1 MSSIAILGCA
11 WGDEAKAKIVDY
23 LNQEENADVVVRF
36 QGGGNAGHTIYVD
49 NKKYVFHMLPCGAL
63 NPNSE
68 LVIASGCVPNLKS
81 LKEEIESF
89 EKQGFDVLKRLKI
102 YGTATLVVFTDRVDV
117 LRERYYESSG
127 NIGTTKKGIG
137 PTYEKR
143 AARVAIRFVDI
154 FFPEKLKS
162 KLVKLA
168 SEVNMLLKAYR
179 AKKEELF
186 SKEDI
191 EQEFE
196 NLIQLAEYFKDC
208 IVDDDYIYN
217 CIIFGKNILYEGAQ
231 GMLLDPLHGS
241 YPFVTS
247 YSVLAGAILT
257 SCGIGINVAPK
268 RVIGVAK
275 AYFTRVGNGPFPTYI
290 KDKDLQNEIREIGH
304 EFGSTTGRP
313 RNCGWLDI
321 ALLKRSI
328 IMNGITEIV
337 LTCIDTLCKIGKVK
351 ICVGYKQSEFAPV
364 LIESLDSAIPIY
376 LEYDLSGCSMD
387 GVSKWDEI
395 PFQVQGLIIT
405 IENIIGVPVTML
417 SYGRGRNQIIAK
429 E

>member
-1 MSSIAILGCA
+1 MSSIAVLGCA

-23 LNQEENADVVVRF
+23 LNQSMSNGLVVRF
-36 QGGGNAGHTIYVD
+36 QGGSNAGHTILVD
-49 NKKYVFHMLPCGAL
+49 GKKYVFHMLPCGVL
-63 NPNSE
+63 NPSSR

-89 EKQGFDVLKRLKI
+89 EKQGFDILGRLKI
-102 YGTATLVVFTDRVDV
+102 YGTATLVVFTDRVDI
-117 LRERYYESSG
+117 LRERYNESSG

-168 SEVNMLLKAYR
+168 SEVNMLLKAYC
-179 AKKEELF
+179 ATETELF
-186 SKEDI
+186 SREDI
-191 EQEFE
+191 EQELE
-196 NLIQLAEYFKDC
+196 DLLQLAEYFRDC

-217 CIIFGKNILYEGAQ
+217 CIISGENILYEGAQ
-231 GMLLDPLHGS
+231 GSLLDPLHGS

-247 YSVLAGAILT
+247 YATIAGAILT
-257 SCGIGINVAPK
+257 SCGIGSNISPE
-268 RVIGVAK
+268 RVIGVIK

-290 KDKDLQNEIREIGH
+290 KDKELQEKIREIGH
-304 EFGSTTGRP
+304 EKGSTTGRP
-313 RNCGWLDI
+313 RDCGWLDLV
-321 ALLKRSI
+321 LLKRSV
-328 IMNGITEIV
+328 IMNGITEIA

-351 ICVGYKQSEFAPV
+351 ICVGYRQSEFVPV
-364 LIESLDSAIPIY
+364 LMESLDSAIPIY
-376 LEYDLSGCSMD
+376 SEYDLSGCSMD
-387 GVSKWDEI
+387 GVSRWDEI
-395 PFQVQGLIIT
+395 PFQIQGLIIT

-417 SYGRGRNQIIAK
+417 SYGRDRNQILIK